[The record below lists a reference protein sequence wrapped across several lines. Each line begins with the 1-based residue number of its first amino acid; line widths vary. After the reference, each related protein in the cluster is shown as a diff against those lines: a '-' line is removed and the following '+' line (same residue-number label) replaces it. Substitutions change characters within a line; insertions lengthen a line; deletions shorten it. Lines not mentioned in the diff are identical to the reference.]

1 MSGDGWQAGSSPSKP
16 GRKPQK
22 PVLKVTRIGTS
33 ATVAVPLDAVPKENG
48 RLLAV
53 KGEVDLDA
61 AAREAEA
68 PADAPPV
75 DEAAPKKKPSGKKRG
90 RPPKQ
95 PAPPAKRSSVNAEGL
110 RELKQRH
117 DAGALTD
124 EEFAAGKARLLGL
137 PPP

>member
-1 MSGDGWQAGSSPSKP
+1 VEQSFLAARRAKHSF
-16 GRKPQK
+16 
-22 PVLKVTRIGTS
+22 
-33 ATVAVPLDAVPKENG
+33 LDARRASPPF
-48 RLLAV
+48 
-53 KGEVDLDA
+53 LDA
-61 AAREAEA
+61 RQQRRRIIG
-68 PADAPPV
+68 
-75 DEAAPKKKPSGKKRG
+75 GKKRG

-124 EEFAAGKARLLGL
+124 EEFAAQKARLLGL